1 MEVCIPP
8 SGRLCNRTQM
18 AEELCKN
25 QEYALRAKNR
35 YSRRLHAVNG
45 RKLPVDHLFWK
56 EIATTVATMGDSV
69 SHQLVRVVLKTL
81 GYSR

>member
-1 MEVCIPP
+1 
-8 SGRLCNRTQM
+8 M

-25 QEYALRAKNR
+25 QEYALRAKSR
-35 YSRRLHAVNG
+35 FSRRLHAANV
-45 RKLPVDHLFWK
+45 RKRPVDHLFWK